1 MLVIL
6 AQSLCKGGAAAIT
19 TLIASHFA
27 LLALAIV
34 SGSGALV
41 ALFITARMLAS
52 SALQSSQALHDQQPA
67 NVLWHQV
74 GPPTLKKLGAL

>member
-1 MLVIL
+1 MLGIL
-6 AQSLCKGGAAAIT
+6 EQSLCKGGAAAIT
-19 TLIASHFA
+19 LLIASHFA
-27 LLALAIV
+27 LLVLAIV

-41 ALFITARMLAS
+41 ALFVTARMLAS
-52 SALQSSQALHDQQPA
+52 SAQQFPQARHGQQPV